1 MLSIFKTRSKL
12 VITGLTT
19 LLLVLL
25 FWFIKIGQQIKLETQ
40 IKLVDQ
46 ERITDNGELE
56 HNGNNQSKINLLREQ
71 QLKIQARL
79 ITVRIFSSDEQ
90 GGSGVIIGEDNGIY
104 YVVTNNHVVNNT
116 NLHYNIQTYRN
127 KIYVG
132 EVVWQNNQDTVVDD
146 LAILKFSSLEK
157 YYVVKIKNEI
167 KKNEIVLASGFP
179 FQDNF
184 TQSLNLKYTLG
195 YVKNILPQPLIG
207 GYRLGYSN
215 NIYSGMSG
223 GSILN
228 QKGELIGIN
237 ALASFPLLGNHYIYQ
252 NGNIISDKDVEMMEK
267 LSWGI
272 SSSSIEKLISKLQE
286 DQLINFNLNQQK

>member
-56 HNGNNQSKINLLREQ
+56 HNENNQSKINLLREQ
-71 QLKIQARL
+71 QLKVKAKL

-104 YVVTNNHVVNNT
+104 YVITNNHVVSDT
-116 NLHYNIQTYRN
+116 KVKYKIQTHKN
-127 KIYVG
+127 KVYLG
-132 EVVWQNNQDTVVDD
+132 EIIWQNNDDTMVDD
-146 LAILKFSSLEK
+146 LALLKFSSSEK
-157 YYVVKIKNEI
+157 YQVVKIKNDV
-167 KKNEIVLASGFP
+167 KKNELVLASGFP
-179 FQDNF
+179 FQDDF
-184 TQSLNLKYTLG
+184 TQSPNLKYTFG
-195 YVKNILPQPLIG
+195 YVKNILQQPLIG
-207 GYRLGYSN
+207 GYQLGYSN
-215 NIYSGMSG
+215 NIRSGMSG

-228 QKGELIGIN
+228 EKGELIGIN
-237 ALASFPLLGNHYIYQ
+237 ALGSFPLLGNHYIYQ
-252 NGNIISDKDVEMMEK
+252 NGNIISEKDVKMMQE
-267 LSWGI
+267 LSWGVR
-272 SSSSIEKLISKLQE
+272 SSSIEILINKLQE
-286 DQLINFNLNQQK
+286 NQVINFQLNQ